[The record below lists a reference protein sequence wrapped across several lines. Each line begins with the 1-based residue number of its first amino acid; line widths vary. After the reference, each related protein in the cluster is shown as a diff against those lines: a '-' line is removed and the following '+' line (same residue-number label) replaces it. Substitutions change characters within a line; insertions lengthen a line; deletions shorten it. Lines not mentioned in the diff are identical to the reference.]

1 MRDKHDTL
9 ALDGTRH
16 SPDNWHMHA
25 LSFFAG
31 PKALAH
37 VREHGLRAQ
46 DIAVVPAAAGGPKG
60 LILQALDQWLF
71 GHWLPQAPRERS
83 VIGASIGAW
92 RMAAACQADPVAAFA
107 RLGDLY
113 CGQRYTAK
121 PTPQEIDVV
130 CQQLLHDFIDGRED
144 EILQHP
150 HNRLHIITV
159 RGKGMLQAPR
169 HRAAQIGGFASATM
183 LNLGGRHHLAKA
195 MERVVISDVRDA
207 PPWLRDG
214 FDAFTTHFA
223 PLGKDNL
230 AAGLLASG
238 TLPLV
243 MEPVRAI
250 ANTPVGTYWDGGMID
265 YHLALP
271 YSRMEGELVLYPHF
285 SEHIVPGWLD
295 KTLPWRRA
303 ARGPNRHWLDN
314 VIIAAPSDKFLQ
326 TLPRGKLPDRQDF
339 PHYGLDHDERI
350 RNWGKAI
357 AEGQRLRD
365 EFAAFAERP
374 DMGRLQPI

>member
-1 MRDKHDTL
+1 
-9 ALDGTRH
+9 
-16 SPDNWHMHA
+16 MHA
-25 LSFFAG
+25 LSLYAG

-37 VREHGLRAQ
+37 VRAHGLRAQ

-60 LILQALDQWLF
+60 LILQALDQFLF

-92 RMAAACQADPVAAFA
+92 RMAAACHSDPVDAFA

-113 CGQRYTAK
+113 CGQYYTAK

-130 CQQLLHDFIDGRED
+130 CQKLLQDFVGGHED
-144 EILQHP
+144 EILQHAT
-150 HNRLHIITV
+150 NRLHILTV
-159 RGKGMLQAPR
+159 RGKGWLQAPR
-169 HRAAQIGGFASATM
+169 HRAAQIGGFAAATM
-183 LNLGGRHHLAKA
+183 LNLGARSHLARV
-195 MERVVISDVRDA
+195 MERVVISDGRDA
-207 PPWLRDG
+207 PSWLRDD

-223 PLGKDNL
+223 TLGRDNL
-230 AAGLLASG
+230 ATGLLASG

-243 MEPVRAI
+243 MEPVRII
-250 ANTPVGTYWDGGMID
+250 AGTPPGTYWDGGMID
-265 YHLALP
+265 YHLAFP
-271 YSRMEGELVLYPHF
+271 YARLEGQLVLYPHF

-314 VIIAAPSDKFLQ
+314 VIIAAPSDDFLR

-339 PHYGLDHDERI
+339 PHYGLDHEARI
-350 RNWGKAI
+350 RNWKQAI
-357 AEGQRLRD
+357 GEGQRLRD

-374 DMGRLQPI
+374 DIGRLQPI